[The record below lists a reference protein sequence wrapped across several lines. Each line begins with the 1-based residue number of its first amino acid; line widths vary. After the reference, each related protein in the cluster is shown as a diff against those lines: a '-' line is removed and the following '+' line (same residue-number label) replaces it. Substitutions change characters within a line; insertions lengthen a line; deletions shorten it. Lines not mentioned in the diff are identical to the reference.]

1 MNGALTSDS
10 YRAAPD
16 RVLELRTLVG
26 PPLVVH
32 VETLRVDV
40 EPSRCVVEAELVL
53 DGSAYGRCLDEGH
66 LGLDAP
72 GRGPGP
78 EPELGRP
85 IRVVAR
91 LRAHLADLIA
101 SGRPDPMAALLDQL
115 FGPPAPFAHT
125 DAWRALDVT
134 QQVDELGVALG
145 YQTVWAREGSTS

>member
-1 MNGALTSDS
+1 MDLVTDRF
-10 YRAAPD
+10 RAAPD
-16 RVLELRTLVG
+16 RPLELRTVVG

-32 VETLRVDV
+32 VRALRLDINSAASV
-40 EPSRCVVEAELVL
+40 AEIELEL

-85 IRVVAR
+85 ITIVAR
-91 LRAHLADLIA
+91 LRAYLTDQVAA
-101 SGRPDPMAALLDQL
+101 EPEPMAALLERL
-115 FGPPAPFAHT
+115 FAPPAAFASA

-134 QQVDELGVALG
+134 QEVEELGVAMG
-145 YQTVWAREGSTS
+145 FRTVWAGEGSAQ